1 MASVMWISIDLQ
13 RPFFD
18 EKKGESE
25 DSCDYDGLYPKRPK
39 SEENGKALK

>member
-18 EKKGESE
+18 EKKAKVKILAIMM
-25 DSCDYDGLYPKRPK
+25 DYTQRGLNLKRT
-39 SEENGKALK
+39 GKL